1 MITSDNDCMRGS
13 MNNQKVAGN
22 ARRSPE
28 RLFTVSRNGSTFHKL
43 FFLNPRPGAEV
54 NSLAKEL
61 LALEEV
67 EEVYVTRGDAGFM
80 AQARFSGNKSAE
92 EAARYVRERYG
103 KSIGSEYGR
112 LVSFLDYK
120 R

>member
-1 MITSDNDCMRGS
+1 

-22 ARRSPE
+22 IRKSPE
-28 RLFTVSRNGSTFHKL
+28 RLFTVNRNGSTFHKL
-43 FFLNPRPGAEV
+43 FFLNPRPGAEA

-67 EEVYVTRGDAGFM
+67 EEVYVTHGEAGFM
-80 AQARFSGNKSAE
+80 AQARFSSDKSAE
-92 EAARYVRERYG
+92 EAAMYVRERYG
-103 KSIGSEYGR
+103 KSVGSEYGR

-120 R
+120 K